1 MTMNATVETL
11 APGAKNA
18 RSPIPMQVTV
28 KGRVDASRRHENTRY
43 TRILTPAPDAY
54 SRPQTVEIRSKQ
66 KLGDLGEEITVLA
79 QLGGYTRK
87 AFRST
92 DKDTG
97 ETTMVTPVDLTL
109 DAIE

>member
-1 MTMNATVETL
+1 MNAPAST
-11 APGAKNA
+11 
-18 RSPIPMQVTV
+18 SPTQGTRPTFMQVTV
-28 KGRVDASRRHENTRY
+28 KGKIDARRRHDKTTY
-43 TRILTPAPDAY
+43 TRIVTPAPDPY
-54 SRPQTVEIRSKQ
+54 SRPQTVEIRSKGA
-66 KLGDLGEEITVLA
+66 LGQVGDEVIVQA

-109 DAIE
+109 DAVE

>member
-1 MTMNATVETL
+1 MNAP
-11 APGAKNA
+11 ASI
-18 RSPIPMQVTV
+18 SPTQGTRPTFMQVTV
-28 KGRVDASRRHENTRY
+28 KGKIDARRRHDKTTY
-43 TRILTPAPDAY
+43 TRIVTPAPDPY
-54 SRPQTVEIRSKQ
+54 SRPQTVEIRSKGA
-66 KLGDLGEEITVLA
+66 LGQVGDEVIVQA

-87 AFRST
+87 PFRST